1 MNGNIRTFTS
11 DQVKAHFPNV
21 RYAYS
26 STFFS
31 LLLKNKIIVRMSFNA
46 YAYDFDKMSMYILEL
61 IIEEC
66 RESQIK
72 YQTKYKNRK

>member
-1 MNGNIRTFTS
+1 MRLFTS
-11 DQVKAHFPNV
+11 EQVKAHFPNV

-31 LLLKNKIIVRMSFNA
+31 LLLKNRIIVRMSFNA
-46 YAYDFDKMSMYILEL
+46 YAYDFDRMSMDILEL

-66 RESQIK
+66 RGSQTR
-72 YQTKYKNRK
+72 YQTKYKNKK

>member
-1 MNGNIRTFTS
+1 MRTFTS

-46 YAYDFDKMSMYILEL
+46 YAYDFNRMSMDILDL

-66 RESQIK
+66 REQQNKYQIK
-72 YQTKYKNRK
+72 YLSKK

>member
-1 MNGNIRTFTS
+1 MKTFTS
-11 DQVKAHFPNV
+11 DQIKAHFPNV
-21 RYAYS
+21 RYAYT
-26 STFFS
+26 STFFA

-46 YAYDFDKMSMYILEL
+46 YAYDFDRMSMDILEL

-66 RESQIK
+66 RESQTK

>member
-1 MNGNIRTFTS
+1 
-11 DQVKAHFPNV
+11 
-21 RYAYS
+21 
-26 STFFS
+26 
-31 LLLKNKIIVRMSFNA
+31 MSFNA
-46 YAYDFDKMSMYILEL
+46 YAYDFDKMSMDILEL